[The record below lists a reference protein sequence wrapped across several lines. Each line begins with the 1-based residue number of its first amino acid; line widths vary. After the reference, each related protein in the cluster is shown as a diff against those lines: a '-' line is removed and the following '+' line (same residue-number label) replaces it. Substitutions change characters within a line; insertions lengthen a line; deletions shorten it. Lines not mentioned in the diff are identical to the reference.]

1 MLRSSAELAAARHR
15 SATARTREQAALLV
29 FATGIID
36 THVLPGD
43 DAAHA
48 QAVLG
53 FPETV

>member
-15 SATARTREQAALLV
+15 PATARTREQAALLV

-43 DAAHA
+43 DAGHA
-48 QAVLG
+48 QAGLG